1 MKDLYANLDDNNP
14 AHKVIIRIN
23 KKNEELYGPY
33 HGECGLFQAYCDCEF
48 PEIRYPNL
56 PESNKGVYA
65 EIENLIIC
73 WSNDGTKTAGTL
85 TRRIMYLLE
94 QNKNI

>member
-1 MKDLYANLDDNNP
+1 MSKLYAMLDENNP
-14 AHKVIIRIN
+14 AHQVVIGLN

-33 HGECGLFQAYCDCEF
+33 HEECGTYEEYCTCKK
-48 PEIRYPNL
+48 EIDVNDL
-56 PESNKGVYA
+56 SQTDKDVYA
-65 EIENLIIC
+65 EIENLIIY

-85 TRRIMYLLE
+85 TRRIMYVLE

>member
-1 MKDLYANLDDNNP
+1 MNKLYEYLDENNP
-14 AHKVIIRIN
+14 AHQVVIGLN

-33 HGECGLFQAYCDCEF
+33 HEECNLFQEFCICDK
-48 PEIRYPNL
+48 EINYTDL
-56 PESNKGVYA
+56 SQTDKDIYA
-65 EIENLIIC
+65 EIENLIIY